1 MYQWRVNQ
9 IKLSLMERVL
19 NHMER
24 QGFEVQ
30 SIILLDGMPSSD
42 REVVLAGKKLVKH
55 TTLPGR
61 SGAPAVTE
69 RDIETIYKK

>member
-30 SIILLDGMPSSD
+30 NIIPINSQVPAQC
-42 REVVLAGKKLVKH
+42 EVVLAGRKIVKDSP
-55 TTLPGR
+55 LPKH
-61 SGAPAVTE
+61 SGAPAINE
-69 RDIETIYKK
+69 NDIATIYHK

>member
-30 SIILLDGMPSSD
+30 SIIPLYGAE
-42 REVVLAGKKLVKH
+42 REVVLAGKKLVKDGA
-55 TTLPGR
+55 LPAR
-61 SGAPAVTE
+61 SGIPAVTD
-69 RDIETIYKK
+69 RDIETIYRK